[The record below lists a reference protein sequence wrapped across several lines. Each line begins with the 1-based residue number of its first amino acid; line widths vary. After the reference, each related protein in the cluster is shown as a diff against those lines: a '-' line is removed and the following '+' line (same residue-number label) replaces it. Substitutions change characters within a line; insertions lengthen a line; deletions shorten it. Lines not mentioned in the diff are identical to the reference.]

1 MLALEISIYDAVV
14 TQTIGNVK
22 LANARQAVLS
32 PAHTMRFLLS
42 VGRRDD
48 ENNCRPLILQT
59 RQLLDRF
66 EKRIGPTT
74 VAWCVRVK
82 DICRINRPA
91 TDQSQLSI
99 SALYVVFCLDITPS
113 TFGRRKSNVAGFTR
127 WNFSNSAGSCRSS
140 SD

>member
-1 MLALEISIYDAVV
+1 MVCCVIVFVASFCGKTERMSFHAFWFPNTSYL
-14 TQTIGNVK
+14 GF
-22 LANARQAVLS
+22 LS

-48 ENNCRPLILQT
+48 EKTTVAWCVRTKDNCRPLILQT

-91 TDQSQLSI
+91 TDQSQ
-99 SALYVVFCLDITPS
+99 
-113 TFGRRKSNVAGFTR
+113 
-127 WNFSNSAGSCRSS
+127 
-140 SD
+140 

>member
-1 MLALEISIYDAVV
+1 MFAFASG
-14 TQTIGNVK
+14 TK
-22 LANARQAVLS
+22 LGGLS
-32 PAHTMRFLLS
+32 PAHTMRFLSS

-48 ENNCRPLILQT
+48 EKTIVAWCVRTKDDRRPLILQT

-91 TDQSQLSI
+91 TYQSQ
-99 SALYVVFCLDITPS
+99 
-113 TFGRRKSNVAGFTR
+113 
-127 WNFSNSAGSCRSS
+127 
-140 SD
+140 

>member
-1 MLALEISIYDAVV
+1 MSAQCNDTPGPCLGGSDSDSL
-14 TQTIGNVK
+14 
-22 LANARQAVLS
+22 LS
-32 PAHTMRFLLS
+32 PAHTMRFLSS

-48 ENNCRPLILQT
+48 EKTIVAWCVRTKDNCRPLILQT

-91 TDQSQLSI
+91 TDQSQ
-99 SALYVVFCLDITPS
+99 
-113 TFGRRKSNVAGFTR
+113 
-127 WNFSNSAGSCRSS
+127 
-140 SD
+140 

>member
-1 MLALEISIYDAVV
+1 MWVV
-14 TQTIGNVK
+14 
-22 LANARQAVLS
+22 RQIVVHYTSSVVHHSAKEVVSNWGGALS
-32 PAHTMRFLLS
+32 PAHTMRFLSS

-48 ENNCRPLILQT
+48 EKTIVAWCVRTKDNCRPLILQT

-91 TDQSQLSI
+91 TDQSQ
-99 SALYVVFCLDITPS
+99 
-113 TFGRRKSNVAGFTR
+113 
-127 WNFSNSAGSCRSS
+127 
-140 SD
+140 